1 MASTRPA
8 KPLAGDEE
16 ARGEAVMHRNYTVKC
31 LRSAETAGTA
41 QAMTVDILCAEK
53 SAFYDRDFVYHLG
66 VTRRGTVRSESGCAT
81 HAFLFSDDTLE
92 SQPSHTRPE
101 FIHSAVS
108 RGRPAG
114 AGTALHA
121 ADGGGQRAHRSGP
134 AGRRR
139 SREQF
144 PRNIPR
150 QVRAGAIGDAGPRP
164 ATRRRAA

>member
-81 HAFLFSDDTLE
+81 HAFLSSDDKLE
-92 SQPSHTRPE
+92 PESSQNCAECVCVTVP
-101 FIHSAVS
+101 
-108 RGRPAG
+108 
-114 AGTALHA
+114 
-121 ADGGGQRAHRSGP
+121 
-134 AGRRR
+134 
-139 SREQF
+139 
-144 PRNIPR
+144 
-150 QVRAGAIGDAGPRP
+150 
-164 ATRRRAA
+164 